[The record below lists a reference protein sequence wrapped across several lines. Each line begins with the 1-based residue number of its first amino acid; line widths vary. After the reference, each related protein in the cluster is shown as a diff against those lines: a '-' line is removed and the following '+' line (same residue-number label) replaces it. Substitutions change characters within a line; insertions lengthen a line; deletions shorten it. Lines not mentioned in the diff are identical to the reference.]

1 MKKLDYYGDIR
12 KITMKNLT
20 DKQLRKLEKIQ
31 YECWNAV
38 YNRRVRKEI
47 GYKEALRNK
56 REQVE
61 RYSKGLERVR
71 REMRKRGI

>member
-1 MKKLDYYGDIR
+1 MKKLDYYGDIT
-12 KITMKNLT
+12 KITMKDLT
-20 DKQLRKLEKIQ
+20 DNQLRKLEEIQ

-38 YNRRVRKEI
+38 YGRRVYKSK
-47 GYKEALRNK
+47 GYKEALKNK
-56 REQVE
+56 KEQIE